1 MRIIILIFSLLLTNA
16 VIGGEV
22 INSHVTSAEGRFHA
36 TLEMQ
41 INASNK
47 KVFALFTDFNH
58 LSRLND
64 NITESRL
71 IDTNPP
77 EYIVKVHTHN
87 CVLFFCKDIQ
97 QTQQVHLFEG
107 GYISVE
113 DIPAQSDFEY
123 AQSYWHIRASG
134 SHTLVSF
141 RSEMKPDFWL
151 PPFLGPWLFKQ
162 RMLEETKQM
171 INRLEQLA
179 NHDQ

>member
-1 MRIIILIFSLLLTNA
+1 MRYIILTFGLLLANSA
-16 VIGGEV
+16 RCGEV
-22 INSHVTSAEGRFHA
+22 INSHVTSREGKFHA

-41 INASNK
+41 INAPDK
-47 KVFALFTDFNH
+47 KVFALITDFNH

-71 IDTNPP
+71 IDNNPP
-77 EYIVKVHTHN
+77 EYIVRINTHN

-97 QTQQVHLFEG
+97 QTQQVHLFED
-107 GYISVE
+107 GYISVI
-113 DIPAQSDFEY
+113 DIPAQSDFKY
-123 AQSYWHIRASG
+123 AESYWHIRAAG
-134 SHTLVSF
+134 THTRVSF
-141 RSEMKPDFWL
+141 RSEMKPGFWL

-162 RMLEETKQM
+162 RLLEETKQM